1 MDATKTRG
9 VTMDV
14 TNEEE
19 RASSSHARCVRRRPL
34 REPPFLDIKFA
45 KRYVGKQESVVSKQ

>member
-19 RASSSHARCVRRRPL
+19 RASSSHVRLYDTGGPS
-34 REPPFLDIKFA
+34 
-45 KRYVGKQESVVSKQ
+45 ESRHF